1 MFLLG
6 TLILTNCLI
15 QTFKF
20 LHIVL
25 RALNLSVAADAYLS
39 RITPNGRGDTLV
51 IHDVA
56 SCRTS
61 FADPYSKNVFY
72 SFNRYCEYNICSLL
86 DYLAIFILIVI
97 PRSSAATGTR
107 HSNCNLSQTRSH
119 EIPRSSAAIGS
130 FIHVEN
136 NTIQIDD
143 RIQFVQRPI
152 LPFFRDWQDLI
163 SYP

>member
-20 LHIVL
+20 LHIVM

-86 DYLAIFILIVI
+86 DYLAIFI
-97 PRSSAATGTR
+97 
-107 HSNCNLSQTRSH
+107 
-119 EIPRSSAAIGS
+119 
-130 FIHVEN
+130 HVEN
-136 NTIQIDD
+136 NTIQIDY
-143 RIQFVQRPI
+143 RIHIIQRSA

-163 SYP
+163 SYPGNHFSRHFKAIYFPHMRFYVPCLLYTSPSP